1 MDRMGGFSHSARR
14 HRRRLMFEHL
24 KEQPKDKILALMQA
38 FKDDPRDDKIDLGV
52 GVYKNPQ
59 GVTPIMRAV
68 KEAERRWWDE
78 ETTKAYTGLAGDP
91 AFSDAMIGLVLGD
104 AVARDH
110 VAAVATPGGTG
121 AVRQAFDLIR
131 MANPE
136 ARVFVSDPTWPN
148 HLSILKHMEIETVS
162 FRYFDSETGGVDFD
176 GMMADLAGLRAG
188 DVVLLHGC
196 CHNPTGANL
205 TGPEWQAV
213 IALMNDIGALP
224 MIDIAYQGFGDGLEA
239 DAAATR
245 AVASGCPEVLIAASC
260 SKNFG
265 IYRERTG
272 ILMAVAQDASKRTL
286 TQANLAYLNRQTYSF
301 PPDHGARLVST
312 VLTDDAL
319 RADWQAELEDV
330 RKGMLRL
337 RKQLAAEL
345 QRLSGSDRFGFIAQH
360 RGMFS
365 RLGATPGQVERL
377 REDHAIYMIGDSR
390 INIAGLNEKT
400 VPILARALIDAG
412 V

>member
-1 MDRMGGFSHSARR
+1 
-14 HRRRLMFEHL
+14 MFEHL
-24 KEQPKDKILALMQA
+24 KEKPADKIIALGQA
-38 FKDDPRDDKIDLGV
+38 FREDPRETKIDLGV
-52 GVYKNPQ
+52 GVYKNAQ
-59 GVTPIMRAV
+59 GVTPVMRAV
-68 KEAERRWWDE
+68 KTAEKRLWEE
-78 ETTKAYTGLAGDP
+78 ETTKAYTALAGDP
-91 AFSDAMIGLVLGD
+91 AFTGAMAGLVLGD
-104 AVARDH
+104 AVSRDN
-110 VAAVATPGGTG
+110 VATLATPGGTG
-121 AVRQAFDLIR
+121 AVRQAFDLVR
-131 MANPE
+131 MANPD

-148 HLSILKHMEIETVS
+148 HLSILAYLGMEVVNY
-162 FRYFDSETGGVDFD
+162 RYFDSTTCAVDFD
-176 GMMADLAGLRAG
+176 GMMADLDGVRAG

-205 TGPEWQAV
+205 TMPEWRTVVERLNTA
-213 IALMNDIGALP
+213 GALP
-224 MIDIAYQGFGDGLEA
+224 MIDIAYQGFGDGLDA
-239 DAAATR
+239 DAAAVR
-245 AVASGCPEVLIAASC
+245 YVAANCPEVLIAASC

-272 ILMAVAQDASKRTL
+272 ILMAVAQDSARRAL

-301 PPDHGARLVST
+301 PPDHGARLVSM

-337 RKQLAAEL
+337 REQLAAEL

>member
-1 MDRMGGFSHSARR
+1 
-14 HRRRLMFEHL
+14 MFEHL
-24 KEQPKDKILALMQA
+24 KEKPADKIIALGQA
-38 FKDDPRDDKIDLGV
+38 FREDPRETKIDLGV
-52 GVYKNPQ
+52 GVYKNPE
-59 GVTPIMRAV
+59 GVTPVMRAV
-68 KEAERRWWDE
+68 KAAEKRLWE
-78 ETTKAYTGLAGDP
+78 QETTKSYTALAGDP
-91 AFSDAMIGLVLGD
+91 AFTDAMAGLVLGD
-104 AVARDH
+104 AVPRDN
-110 VAAVATPGGTG
+110 VATLATPGGTG
-121 AVRQAFDLIR
+121 AVRQAFDLVR
-131 MANPE
+131 MANPG

-148 HLSILKHMEIETVS
+148 HLSILAYLGMEVVNY
-162 FRYFDSETGGVDFD
+162 RYFDSTTCAVDFD
-176 GMMADLAGLRAG
+176 GMMADLEGVRAG

-205 TGPEWQAV
+205 TMPEWRAV
-213 IALMNDIGALP
+213 VERLNAAGALP
-224 MIDIAYQGFGDGLEA
+224 MIDIAYQGFGDGLDA
-239 DAAATR
+239 DAAAVR
-245 AVASGCPEVLIAASC
+245 YVAANCPEVLIAASC

-272 ILMAVAQDASKRTL
+272 ILMAVMQEARLRTL

-301 PPDHGARLVST
+301 PPDHGARLVSM

-337 RKQLAAEL
+337 REQLAGEL

-365 RLGATPGQVERL
+365 RLGATPEQVERL
-377 REDHAIYMIGDSR
+377 RADHGIYMIGDSR
-390 INIAGLNEKT
+390 INIAGLNDKT
-400 VPILARALIDAG
+400 VPILAKALIDAG